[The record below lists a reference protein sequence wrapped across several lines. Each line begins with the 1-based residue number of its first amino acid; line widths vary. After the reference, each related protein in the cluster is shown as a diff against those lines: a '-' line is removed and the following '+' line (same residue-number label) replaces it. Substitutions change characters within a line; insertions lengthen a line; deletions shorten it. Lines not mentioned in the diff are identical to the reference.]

1 MYKCTMADHFICY
14 QCRKN
19 AEKKAKN
26 RRQKQDW
33 ILFDHIWKPIHLPY
47 LLSSSHLYLTPPLLR
62 KREIMHTIVS
72 THFTLLYYGWYINQT
87 VDDQQGTVFTKEVT
101 SNKCPDK
108 CLCIILHTFHE
119 VTHKFTPSVINHLK
133 YPLLF
138 PIN

>member
-1 MYKCTMADHFICY
+1 METYTFALPPELLPPVFDPAPIEEKGD
-14 QCRKN
+14 N
-19 AEKKAKN
+19 AHYSEYT
-26 RRQKQDW
+26 
-33 ILFDHIWKPIHLPY
+33 L
-47 LLSSSHLYLTPPLLR
+47 
-62 KREIMHTIVS
+62 HTDVLWVI
-72 THFTLLYYGWYINQT
+72 YQT

-133 YPLLF
+133 YPRSF